1 MVMHA
6 DIHPCPIEFECD
18 YRLCSRIRI
27 RFVSMIL
34 LISVVFSRVVRS
46 EYSRDSSYY
55 SQCFKNALEKKP
67 LPPVAP
73 PCSLL
78 SSK

>member
-6 DIHPCPIEFECD
+6 DIHPCPIGFECD
-18 YRLCSRIRI
+18 YRPCSRIRI
-27 RFVSMIL
+27 RLVSIIL

-46 EYSRDSSYY
+46 EYTLDASY
-55 SQCFKNALEKKP
+55 SQCFKKI
-67 LPPVAP
+67 LPPIAP